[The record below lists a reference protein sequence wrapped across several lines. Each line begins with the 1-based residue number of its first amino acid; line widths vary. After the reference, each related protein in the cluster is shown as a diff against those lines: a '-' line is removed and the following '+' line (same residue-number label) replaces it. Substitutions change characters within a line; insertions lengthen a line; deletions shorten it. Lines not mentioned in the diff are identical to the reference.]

1 MPIYS
6 MINPDTGKQEDVL
19 CSIADMEVLKQEG
32 WISIL
37 SAPKV
42 ISGRQRSG
50 NAGSHGTDEGWK
62 DTLRRIR
69 DNNPGSTID
78 V

>member
-1 MPIYS
+1 
-6 MINPDTGKQEDVL
+6 
-19 CSIADMEVLKQEG
+19 MEVLKQEG

-37 SAPKV
+37 TAPKI
-42 ISGRQRSG
+42 ISGLQYSG

>member
-32 WISIL
+32 WIPVL
-37 SAPKV
+37 TTPKI
-42 ISGRQRSG
+42 ISGRQYSG
-50 NAGSHGTDEGWK
+50 QAGSHGTDEGWK